1 MGGGAGVGAWGVG
14 LGWEHGGWEHG
25 GWGWVGAWGV
35 GWAGSMGGGAGSM
48 EVGWGGSME
57 VEHGG
62 WVWDG
67 VGGHGW
73 FGACM
78 AGWVHRMLLSVV
90 YIMDYDDSRSKN
102 VFLIHVECNPPAMVV
117 HVGTRAVSVLICQCH
132 HRGGRMFMV
141 LYPMSMSGL
150 HLCCRLRSSNM

>member
-1 MGGGAGVGAWGVG
+1 MGGGAG
-14 LGWEHGGWEHG
+14 
-25 GWGWVGAWGV
+25 VGAWGV
-35 GWAGSMGGGAGSM
+35 GWAGSMGGGLGLGAWG
-48 EVGWGGSME
+48 VGLGAWRWGWGGSMG

-90 YIMDYDDSRSKN
+90 YIMDYGDSWSKN
-102 VFLIHVECNPPAMVV
+102 VLLIPVECNP
-117 HVGTRAVSVLICQCH
+117 
-132 HRGGRMFMV
+132 
-141 LYPMSMSGL
+141 
-150 HLCCRLRSSNM
+150 